1 MILFYRCVFG
11 TSLPLG
17 LDERFG
23 SAVELQALEFVNGKP
38 MEWRLTA
45 NENAIT
51 SWTPGIAARQTFAF
65 HDLQVPH
72 AGGTRGTYGRG
83 VSLETRGIGDATV
96 FVWLREGTYA
106 LRPELTL
113 LNPR

>member
-45 NENAIT
+45 NENAI
-51 SWTPGIAARQTFAF
+51 
-65 HDLQVPH
+65 L
-72 AGGTRGTYGRG
+72 
-83 VSLETRGIGDATV
+83 DA
-96 FVWLREGTYA
+96 WYRCA
-106 LRPELTL
+106 SDIRIS
-113 LNPR
+113 